1 MDLRLDVALVYKLSP
16 SKLYRK
22 TKHRSFHRRWDF
34 LTTQEPTENNLD
46 KYTLK
51 IKSNWRTCVKNRT
64 QLNTIQRIGPN
75 VALVWECF
83 WTCSTFRD
91 RPKSCIYNDM
101 SSRSQ
106 AGEALLLLPIFLALR
121 EIIKYCEQPSL
132 YELFCFRE
140 DDILLSQYSI
150 SSWTDQ

>member
-1 MDLRLDVALVYKLSP
+1 
-16 SKLYRK
+16 
-22 TKHRSFHRRWDF
+22 
-34 LTTQEPTENNLD
+34 
-46 KYTLK
+46 
-51 IKSNWRTCVKNRT
+51 
-64 QLNTIQRIGPN
+64 
-75 VALVWECF
+75 
-83 WTCSTFRD
+83 
-91 RPKSCIYNDM
+91 M

-150 SSWTDQ
+150 SS

>member
-1 MDLRLDVALVYKLSP
+1 MDLRLDVALVYRLSP

-22 TKHRSFHRRWDF
+22 TKHRSFHRRWGF
-34 LTTQEPTENNLD
+34 LTTQEPTEKNVN
-46 KYTLK
+46 KYYPWTNK
-51 IKSNWRTCVKNRT
+51 NNWRTFVKKRT

-75 VALVWECF
+75 VVFVWECF

-106 AGEALLLLPIFLALR
+106 ADDALLLLPIFLELR

-132 YELFCFRE
+132 YVLFCFRE

-150 SSWTDQ
+150 SS